1 MYRVKVTSYNC
12 RKLPK
17 SFSELHTR
25 PYILHVFNNNDI
37 IALQETWLAKQDLH
51 LCDNLHPDFLSCG
64 VSAVDYSDRILIG
77 RPHGGVSFFF
87 SKRISNFVTPMMRF
101 V

>member
-1 MYRVKVTSYNC
+1 M
-12 RKLPK
+12 KLPR

-25 PYILHVFNNNDI
+25 PDILHVFNNNDI

-64 VSAVDYSDRILIG
+64 VSAVDYSDGILIG
-77 RPHGGVSFFF
+77 RQHGGC
-87 SKRISNFVTPMMRF
+87 
-101 V
+101 